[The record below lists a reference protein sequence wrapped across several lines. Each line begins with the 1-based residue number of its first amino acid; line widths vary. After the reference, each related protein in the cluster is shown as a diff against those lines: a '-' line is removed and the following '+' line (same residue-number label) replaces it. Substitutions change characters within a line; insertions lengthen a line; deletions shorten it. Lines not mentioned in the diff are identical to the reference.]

1 MGDVSNVKRT
11 RTADQELLLV
21 LVVRMVSYQPLVLP
35 VPRIAR
41 LPRLSLRILLIL
53 ILFPI
58 PILLILILFPIP
70 ILLILT
76 LFLIP
81 ILFLILL
88 ILFPNLLILHLL
100 LLPLLLMI
108 LKKKKVK
115 KKK

>member
-58 PILLILILFPIP
+58 PILLIL
-70 ILLILT
+70 T